1 MHCVVKHG
9 NYAKAAEEL
18 GLSPSG
24 VSRVISRLEE
34 RLNARLLQRT
44 TRKLSLTEAGHEF
57 AKRTAQILAE
67 LSEAETE
74 MAGLSSS
81 PRGKLRIAAS
91 ATLSQA
97 LVRPLLA
104 QFARRFGDLSLE
116 LRVGDGGA
124 DWVAEGFD
132 IAFETGTPADKSKGL
147 VSRRICADR
156 RILVAAPKYLDAR
169 GEPREVAELAH
180 HQCIV
185 QTEAGAAVTWSL
197 HGPEG
202 VTAVSVRG
210 RFIANDLTAAS
221 IAAAQGLGIAMTPTM
236 AAGPLL
242 LSGDLVR
249 VLPQFESEPTLV
261 YARYPKSRRYSPKVL
276 AVVDFFASQIE
287 DPPVWDRNLAAR
299 RLPHEAQA

>member
-9 NYAKAAEEL
+9 SYAKAAEEL

-57 AKRTAQILAE
+57 ARRTAQILAQ

-74 MAGLSSS
+74 MAGQSTS
-81 PRGKLRIAAS
+81 PKGKLRIAAS

-104 QFARRFGDLSLE
+104 QFEQRFPALSLE
-116 LRVGDGGA
+116 LRVGDTGGN
-124 DWVAEGFD
+124 WVAEGFD
-132 IAFETGTPADKSKGL
+132 IAFETGASGDRRKGF
-147 VSRRICADR
+147 VSRRICVDR
-156 RILVAAPKYLDAR
+156 RILVAAPKYLRAR
-169 GEPREVAELAH
+169 GEPRDLAELAQ

-185 QTEAGAAVTWSL
+185 QTAAGAAIDWSL
-197 HGPEG
+197 CGPEG

-210 RFIANDLTAAS
+210 RLLANDLTAAS

-236 AAGPLL
+236 AAAPLL
-242 LSGDLVR
+242 QSGALVR
-249 VLPQFESEPTLV
+249 VLPEFESEPTLV
-261 YARYPKSRRYSPKVL
+261 YARYPKSHRYSPAVL
-276 AVVDFFASQIE
+276 AVVDFFATQID
-287 DPPVWDRNLAAR
+287 DPPVWDQTLAA
-299 RLPHEAQA
+299 QA